1 MKITG
6 EIMVFKNR
14 NGNGYYTTTSNK
26 KEDGTFDKNFITLGF
41 RKGEELD
48 SFTKIEVKDGFL
60 THYSFEDENGEIQK
74 KFKIMV
80 MDLEVIQTYSNNNSN
95 TTNNEMADIYPD
107 DDLPF

>member
-48 SFTKIEVKDGFL
+48 SFTKIEVKDGFFNTL
-60 THYSFEDENGEIQK
+60 FIWRRKWRNTKEI
-74 KFKIMV
+74 
-80 MDLEVIQTYSNNNSN
+80 
-95 TTNNEMADIYPD
+95 
-107 DDLPF
+107 